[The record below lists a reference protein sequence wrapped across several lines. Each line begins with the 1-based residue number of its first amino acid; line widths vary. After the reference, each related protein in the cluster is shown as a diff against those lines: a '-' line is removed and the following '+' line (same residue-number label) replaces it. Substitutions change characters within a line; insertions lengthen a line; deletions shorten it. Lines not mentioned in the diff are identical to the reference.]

1 MKGKKTKKV
10 IKNCFLSLRRFF
22 FRERFLIIV
31 FFFFIPLV
39 LSLPKTPIFAT
50 GSCSNREDCPAD
62 HYPYCIENVNFN
74 DCGGPLRCWEGDVLE
89 SLIGDCTYTYD
100 PNAPTPT
107 PPPFTQTNN
116 NCNDRGG
123 HCPKDLYPECTENLE
138 YQNCSGPNFCA
149 IPYYV
154 PMGTV
159 NPYNLVACASK
170 TSTPPPSEP
179 IGSPSNCPVCP
190 EGFVWISG
198 YQSCQKSTPSG
209 VEYKDPQIVDC
220 SSSTNKCYPGYGC
233 NPAGGISNYEIC
245 DATGGDFAACKGCIN
260 GGGAWTTLGC
270 IPTEPMD
277 LVKWL
282 FPYLLGFGG
291 LAAFGL
297 IVYSGFRLMTSS
309 GDPQKIQGAK
319 ETITSA
325 ITGLIFIILS
335 LFLLRLIGVDILGLP
350 GLE

>member
-1 MKGKKTKKV
+1 MKKKKTKV
-10 IKNCFLSLRRFF
+10 LIKNYFGF
-22 FRERFLIIV
+22 FRLLLFWAPLIVLFPFI
-31 FFFFIPLV
+31 FFP
-39 LSLPKTPIFAT
+39 PKTPILAT
-50 GSCSNREDCPAD
+50 DNCSTRTNCSIGD
-62 HYPYCIENVNFN
+62 YPYCVPNVNFN
-74 DCGGPLRCWEGDVLE
+74 DCGGPLRCWDGDLLE
-89 SLIGDCTYTYD
+89 SLMGDCTYVYD
-100 PNAPTPT
+100 PNTPTPT
-107 PPPFTQTNN
+107 PAPFTETGDNCTN
-116 NCNDRGG
+116 RGG
-123 HCPKDLYPECTENLE
+123 HCPKNIYPECTENIE
-138 YQNCSGPNFCA
+138 FQNCSGPNFCS

-154 PMGTV
+154 PMGTIS
-159 NPYNLVACASK
+159 PYNLVACASR
-170 TSTPPPSEP
+170 TSAEPPTAP

-190 EGFVWISG
+190 EGFAWIAG

-209 VEYKDPQIVDC
+209 VKYEDPKIIDC
-220 SSSTNKCYPGYGC
+220 SSSTNKCYPGHGC
-233 NPAGGISNYEIC
+233 ASPS
-245 DATGGDFAACKGCIN
+245 ATEDNITCESGSGVQTA
-260 GGGAWTTLGC
+260 LGC

-297 IVYSGFRLMTSS
+297 IVFSGFQLMTSS

-325 ITGLIFIILS
+325 VTGLIFIILS